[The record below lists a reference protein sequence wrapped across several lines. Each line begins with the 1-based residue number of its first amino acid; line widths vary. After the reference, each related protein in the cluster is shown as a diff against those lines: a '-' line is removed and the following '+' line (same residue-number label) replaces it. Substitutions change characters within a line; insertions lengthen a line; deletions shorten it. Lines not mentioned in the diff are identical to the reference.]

1 MRIRPAALVGL
12 AIACL
17 GSAPAVAHPHIFI
30 DAKATILFNNDGELI
45 GIRHAWTFDEAFSI
59 WQIQGLDTN
68 EDGVT
73 SSEEMQELAEENMAG
88 LAEYGFYTYAG
99 EGSSTLPMASM
110 DDARFTFEDGRST
123 LTFGVEPQGPYRIKD
138 ELEVAINDPEYYVAI
153 SFNDVSDITLE
164 NAPAGCSVRL
174 EEPEPM
180 SDDLAA
186 QLYSLPPDVT
196 LLPPELAAALRG
208 VQGAVVVNCSA
219 AVSAEAPALEQ
230 APEQMPEAQ
239 DDAENAVEAVTEMA
253 ESGRGALPFGGP
265 PPEPGFVLPK
275 TGFLGWIAEQQRSFY
290 KALTEALAALQRDN
304 TAFWVLGSL
313 SFFYGVFHAAGP
325 GHGKVVI
332 SSYVLA
338 NEQQVRRGIALSFAA
353 SMLQAVV
360 AIAFVLV
367 AAAALNLTATA
378 MGEAAGQIAI
388 ASYAL
393 VAVLG
398 LWLIAR
404 KVFGWGHAH
413 GHAKVPLSQK
423 AHAHLHE
430 GDHGHDHTHHTHDE
444 HDHGHH
450 HAVSPDQTTGNWR
463 EKLAVVLAVGLR
475 PCSGAL
481 VVLAFS
487 LSQGLLAAGIISTL
501 LMGLGTGLT
510 IAVLASI
517 AVGLKG
523 FAGGMAG
530 ANAAVAVRVVW
541 WAELLGALLVF
552 AFGVLLLLASL

>member
-1 MRIRPAALVGL
+1 MHFRPAALAGL

-17 GSAPAVAHPHIFI
+17 CASPALAHPHIFI
-30 DAKATILFNNDGELI
+30 DAKATILFNDAGELI
-45 GIRHAWTFDEAFSI
+45 GIRHSWTFDEAFSV
-59 WQIQGLDTN
+59 WQTQGLDTN

-73 SSEEMQELAEENMAG
+73 SSEEMQELADENMAG

-99 EGSSTLPMASM
+99 EGASTLPMASM

-153 SFNDVSDITLE
+153 TFSEASDVSLE
-164 NAPAGCSVRL
+164 NAPDGCTARL

-180 SDDLAA
+180 SDELAA
-186 QLYSLPPDVT
+186 KLYALPPDVT
-196 LLPPELAAALRG
+196 LLPPEIAAELRG
-208 VQGAVVVNCSA
+208 VQGAIIVDCPAVQTAETPAVPVAEPTTAIDA
-219 AVSAEAPALEQ
+219 A
-230 APEQMPEAQ
+230 
-239 DDAENAVEAVTEMA
+239 TEVA
-253 ESGRGALPFGGP
+253 ESSGAALPFGGP

-275 TGFLGWIAEQQRSFY
+275 TGLLGWIAEQQRSFY
-290 KALTEALAALQRDN
+290 KTLTEALAALQRDN

-313 SFFYGVFHAAGP
+313 SFLYGVFHAAGP

-338 NEQQVRRGIALSFAA
+338 NEQQIRRGVVLSFAA
-353 SMLQAVV
+353 SMLQALV

-404 KVFGWGHAH
+404 KVFGWGHS
-413 GHAKVPLSQK
+413 HAPAKRSSLRE
-423 AHAHLHE
+423 AHAH
-430 GDHGHDHTHHTHDE
+430 HDHDHDHAH
-444 HDHGHH
+444 HDHGGHAHDHH
-450 HAVSPDQTTGNWR
+450 HAVTPEQTTGNWR

-487 LSQGLLAAGIISTL
+487 LSQGLLFAGIVSTL
-501 LMGLGTGLT
+501 LMGVGTGIT
-510 IAVLASI
+510 IAVLASL

-523 FAGGMAG
+523 LAGGMAG
-530 ANAAVAVRVVW
+530 ANGTLAVRVVW